1 MPAMDQ
7 PLDSE
12 KDNPLREDMHALP
25 ARPLIQSS
33 LVALSWRACAP

>member
-1 MPAMDQ
+1 MPDMDQ

-33 LVALSWRACAP
+33 LFG